1 MTIPKRNSLL
11 AVNFVVPLVIGL
23 LIYLT
28 KAERTY
34 VSDALSSFRSVL
46 PTISYPELIR
56 SFACDFL
63 WTYSLFFCLRLSLGE
78 SLKGQYNLTV
88 ITVTGIVAII
98 LEILQLLKGVPGT
111 FDPWDIVTE
120 LIAIAVAFLI
130 TTIIERRF
138 KYYEEKSIS

>member
-1 MTIPKRNSLL
+1 MTIPKRDSLL
-11 AVNFVVPLVIGL
+11 AVNIIVPLIIGL

-28 KAERTY
+28 KDERTY
-34 VSDALSSFRSVL
+34 LSDNLSVLRSVL
-46 PTISYPELIR
+46 PTISYPDLIR

-63 WTYSLFFCLRLSLGE
+63 WTYSLFFCLRLSLGD
-78 SLKGQYNLTV
+78 SLKGKYNLTV